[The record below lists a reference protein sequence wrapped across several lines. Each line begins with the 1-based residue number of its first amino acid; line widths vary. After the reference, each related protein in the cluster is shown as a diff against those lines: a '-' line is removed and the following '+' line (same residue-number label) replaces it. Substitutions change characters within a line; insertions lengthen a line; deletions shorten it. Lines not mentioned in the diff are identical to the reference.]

1 MDVSAAVSANGMGV
15 PAPCVMAWRDESS
28 KGAQVNADHFAALIE
43 KIAAQRDAAAFAEL
57 FRHFA
62 PRVKSYCLRGGA
74 DPATAEEIAQE
85 AMVAVWR
92 RAASFDPAKAS
103 VSTWIFT
110 IARNRRIDMLR
121 RERRPD
127 PAFEGEATEIDDSP
141 TPMEAYERA
150 EAQSRVRDRLAALP
164 EDQATV
170 LRMAF
175 MDDKPH
181 GRIADEL
188 KLPLGTVKS
197 RIRLGLSRL
206 KTMVAREEYT

>member
-1 MDVSAAVSANGMGV
+1 MDVSAAVPVKGMGV
-15 PAPCVMAWRDESS
+15 PAPCVMAWRDEPS
-28 KGAQVNADHFAALIE
+28 KEAQVSADRFAALIE
-43 KIAAQRDAAAFAEL
+43 KIAGQRDAAAFAEL

-127 PAFEGEATEIDDSP
+127 PVFHDETAEVDDAP
-141 TPMEAYERA
+141 TPMEAYELS
-150 EAQSRVRDRLAALP
+150 EARSHVRGRLEELP

-188 KLPLGTVKS
+188 NLPLGTVKS

-206 KTMVAREEYT
+206 KTMVTREEYI

>member
-1 MDVSAAVSANGMGV
+1 MRAIAER
-15 PAPCVMAWRDESS
+15 RDS
-28 KGAQVNADHFAALIE
+28 
-43 KIAAQRDAAAFAEL
+43 AAFAEL

-62 PRVKSYCLRGGA
+62 PRLKSYCLRGGA

-92 RAASFDPAKAS
+92 RAATFDPARAS

-110 IARNRRIDMLR
+110 IARNRRIDLLR

-127 PAFEGEATEIDDSP
+127 PDPDDPSLAAGSPP
-141 TPMEAYERA
+141 TPAQLYA
-150 EAQSRVRDRLAALP
+150 EAEAHRTVRQRLTELP

-175 MDDKPH
+175 LDDKPH

-188 KLPLGTVKS
+188 ALPLGTVKS

-206 KTMVAREEYT
+206 RTMVAKEETI